1 MKLLGTTTTFKPNF
15 YYTVYDI
22 IWYDISVYIYKY
34 EIIYIYIYIH
44 LKTIVIT
51 YINIWVQIIFDIRVT
66 HFLSHICIH
75 ELYFLFL
82 NINTS
87 LLFLVYFFFIGLLL
101 LFILTLVLCVTSTH
115 LVQNRQTKFQTVQ
128 YTIVSLS
135 LRKWTPLLLDSRSC
149 LVPSFEGE
157 FCLL

>member
-15 YYTVYDI
+15 YYTVYDMI
-22 IWYDISVYIYKY
+22 LVYIYTNMKLY
-34 EIIYIYIYIH
+34 TYIYIYIH

-135 LRKWTPLLLDSRSC
+135 LRKWTSLLLDSRSC